1 MRCLPRHVFMLGRR
15 KSYRWLMTMSFSFL
29 DVFGFQFAKG
39 ILRYPSALSQ
49 ANRGRRGVRR
59 DAAGCA
65 RVGADGCR
73 GFARGRAL
81 AGSGRFRRKRAL
93 ILPWV
98 LGFCVV
104 FGGGRSLSAS
114 PTWGNV
120 CAVRRFGP
128 IRPAKPLRSCKRGLL
143 VLRVAHLNVC
153 FGSVGAGHRHCECDS
168 ASVGLDELWLVS
180 QPARCYQVSAI
191 LFRDILSDIIW
202 PKSGQNVKMSR
213 KNVTKTQ
220 VRPHGRE
227 VGELCQGWR
236 GDEPRV

>member
-1 MRCLPRHVFMLGRR
+1 MPR
-15 KSYRWLMTMSFSFL
+15 
-29 DVFGFQFAKG
+29 
-39 ILRYPSALSQ
+39 
-49 ANRGRRGVRR
+49 
-59 DAAGCA
+59 
-65 RVGADGCR
+65 
-73 GFARGRAL
+73 
-81 AGSGRFRRKRAL
+81 
-93 ILPWV
+93 V
-98 LGFCVV
+98 LVFCVV

-153 FGSVGAGHRHCECDS
+153 FGSVGAGYRHCECDS

-180 QPARCYQVSAI
+180 QPARCYRVSAI

-213 KNVTKTQ
+213 KKCHENSSEASWT
-220 VRPHGRE
+220 RS
-227 VGELCQGWR
+227 WR
-236 GDEPRV
+236 AMSGLARG

>member
-1 MRCLPRHVFMLGRR
+1 MPRVAP
-15 KSYRWLMTMSFSFL
+15 
-29 DVFGFQFAKG
+29 V
-39 ILRYPSALSQ
+39 SALT
-49 ANRGRRGVRR
+49 A
-59 DAAGCA
+59 
-65 RVGADGCR
+65 R
-73 GFARGRAL
+73 GFARGRAP

-93 ILPWV
+93 ISPWV
-98 LGFCVV
+98 LGFCAV
-104 FGGGRSLSAS
+104 FGGCRSLSDS
-114 PTWGNV
+114 PTWGNAG
-120 CAVRRFGP
+120 AVRRFGL
-128 IRPAKPLRSCKRGLL
+128 IRPAKLPRSCKRGSLA
-143 VLRVAHLNVC
+143 LRVAHLNAC
-153 FGSVGAGHRHCECDS
+153 FGSAGASRRHCECDS

-180 QPARCYQVSAI
+180 QLARCYQASAI

>member
-1 MRCLPRHVFMLGRR
+1 MLQQSSMYLNTACFAPSLVLQPLPFTSSRLSVL
-15 KSYRWLMTMSFSFL
+15 KKDS
-29 DVFGFQFAKG
+29 A
-39 ILRYPSALSQ
+39 SALSQ

-73 GFARGRAL
+73 GFARGRAP
-81 AGSGRFRRKRAL
+81 AGSGRFRRKRVL
-93 ILPWV
+93 NLLWV
-98 LGFCVV
+98 LGFCAV

-143 VLRVAHLNVC
+143 VLRVTHLNVRS
-153 FGSVGAGHRHCECDS
+153 GSAGASRRHCECDS

-180 QPARCYQVSAI
+180 QLARCYRVWAI
-191 LFRDILSDIIW
+191 FFRDILPDIIW

-213 KNVTKTQ
+213 KKCHENSSEASWT
-220 VRPHGRE
+220 RSRRAMSG
-227 VGELCQGWR
+227 LAR
-236 GDEPRV
+236 G

>member
-1 MRCLPRHVFMLGRR
+1 MPR
-15 KSYRWLMTMSFSFL
+15 
-29 DVFGFQFAKG
+29 
-39 ILRYPSALSQ
+39 
-49 ANRGRRGVRR
+49 
-59 DAAGCA
+59 
-65 RVGADGCR
+65 
-73 GFARGRAL
+73 
-81 AGSGRFRRKRAL
+81 
-93 ILPWV
+93 V

-104 FGGGRSLSAS
+104 FAGGCSSLRS

-120 CAVRRFGP
+120 GAVRRFGP
-128 IRPAKPLRSCKRGLL
+128 IRPAKPPRSCKQGSL
-143 VLRVAHLNVC
+143 VLRVAYLNTC
-153 FGSVGAGHRHCECDS
+153 FGSAGAGYRHCECDS

-180 QPARCYQVSAI
+180 QPARCYRVSAI

>member
-1 MRCLPRHVFMLGRR
+1 MPAV
-15 KSYRWLMTMSFSFL
+15 
-29 DVFGFQFAKG
+29 A
-39 ILRYPSALSQ
+39 PASALT
-49 ANRGRRGVRR
+49 
-59 DAAGCA
+59 AAA
-65 RVGADGCR
+65 ASPAGAPP
-73 GFARGRAL
+73 
-81 AGSGRFRRKRAL
+81 AGSGRFRRKRVL

-98 LGFCVV
+98 LGFCAV

-143 VLRVAHLNVC
+143 VLRVTHLNVRS
-153 FGSVGAGHRHCECDS
+153 GSAGASRRHCECDS

-180 QPARCYQVSAI
+180 QLARCYRVWAI
-191 LFRDILSDIIW
+191 FFRDILPDIIW